1 MSQLRVA
8 LIILGAVFVAVL
20 ALWERRR
27 SARRA
32 RVAPIAETAPPI
44 ASASSTR
51 LRRVEPSIEDFTA
64 TDDVP
69 MSAELQVPT
78 IHPVEPLVMDVA
90 PESAVDIPAA
100 VSRAAAAESAPA
112 LLNASASA
120 HSNTASRAPSH
131 EASHAPAPTPS
142 AASPTAFTSSGA
154 PAAAPPAAIRW
165 PPEKTERVLS
175 LRVVS
180 AGGEP
185 LPGRPLR
192 QALES
197 SGMVHGP
204 QRIFHLVDVDGAV
217 RASAANLVRPG
228 SLEPAKMDAQEFRGL
243 SLFCILP
250 GPLPPSKMLDGL
262 VQLARDVAERA
273 GAIVQDEQ
281 GATLNA
287 ERLTQLRRSVLA
299 HAEAQGSGA

>member
-27 SARRA
+27 SARRS
-32 RVAPIAETAPPI
+32 RVVPMPETAPPA

-64 TDDVP
+64 TDDLP
-69 MSAELQVPT
+69 MSGELQVPT
-78 IHPVEPLVMDVA
+78 IHPMEPLVMDVA
-90 PESAVDIPAA
+90 PEAAVDIPAA
-100 VSRAAAAESAPA
+100 ASRAAATAPAFRSANASAPA
-112 LLNASASA
+112 SSHAASDVPEHAPSQASAPASASA
-120 HSNTASRAPSH
+120 F
-131 EASHAPAPTPS
+131 TP
-142 AASPTAFTSSGA
+142 AASTA
-154 PAAAPPAAIRW
+154 PVAAAPVGAIRW

-228 SLEPAKMDAQEFRGL
+228 SLEPEHMDAQEFRGL

-250 GPLPPSKMLDGL
+250 GPLPAAKMLDGL

-281 GATLNA
+281 GAALNA

>member
-1 MSQLRVA
+1 MA

-32 RVAPIAETAPPI
+32 RVASITETAPPPV

-64 TDDVP
+64 ADDLP
-69 MSAELQVPT
+69 MAGELQVPI

-90 PESAVDIPAA
+90 REAAVDIPGAA
-100 VSRAAAAESAPA
+100 SRAAATESEFASA
-112 LLNASASA
+112 NAS
-120 HSNTASRAPSH
+120 P
-131 EASHAPAPTPS
+131 P
-142 AASPTAFTSSGA
+142 TSSQGA
-154 PAAAPPAAIRW
+154 APEAPIVAAPPEAIHW
-165 PPEKTERVLS
+165 PPAKTERVLS

-228 SLEPAKMDAQEFRGL
+228 SLEPAQMDAQEFRGL

-262 VQLARDVAERA
+262 VQLARDVAERS

-281 GATLNA
+281 GAVLNA

>member
-8 LIILGAVFVAVL
+8 LIVLGAVFLAVL

-27 SARRA
+27 SSRIARTA
-32 RVAPIAETAPPI
+32 TLPEAAAPSHAS
-44 ASASSTR
+44 SASSTR

-64 TDDVP
+64 SDDLP
-69 MSAELQVPT
+69 ASSELQVPT
-78 IHPVEPLVMDVA
+78 IHPVEPLIVDVA
-90 PESAVDIPAA
+90 QEAAVDIPAA
-100 VSRAAAAESAPA
+100 VSRAST
-112 LLNASASA
+112 SASTVA
-120 HSNTASRAPSH
+120 A
-131 EASHAPAPTPS
+131 TPV
-142 AASPTAFTSSGA
+142 T
-154 PAAAPPAAIRW
+154 AAPPAGIRW
-165 PPEKTERVLS
+165 PPPKTERVLS
-175 LRVVS
+175 LRVVK
-180 AGGEP
+180 ANGEA
-185 LPGRPLR
+185 LAGRPLR

-204 QRIFHLVDVDGAV
+204 QRIFHLVDVDGSV

-228 SLEPAKMDAQEFRGL
+228 SLEPEHMDAQEFRGL

-250 GPLPPSKMLDGL
+250 GPMPPAKMLDGL

-281 GATLNA
+281 GAALNA
-287 ERLTQLRRSVLA
+287 EKLTQMRRSVLA